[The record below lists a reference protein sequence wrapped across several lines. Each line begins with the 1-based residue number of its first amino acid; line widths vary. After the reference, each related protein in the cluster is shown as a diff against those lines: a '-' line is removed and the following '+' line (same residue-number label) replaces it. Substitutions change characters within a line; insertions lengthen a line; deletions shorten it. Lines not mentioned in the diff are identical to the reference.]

1 MKLFSKQIIDSLY
14 SLGWIWWLV
23 LKWCE
28 KKNTVGWL
36 VAEGWCWSS
45 VRGKHCCIY
54 VM

>member
-28 KKNTVGWL
+28 KKTLLAGWWL
-36 VAEGWCWSS
+36 KAGAGAV
-45 VRGKHCCIY
+45 
-54 VM
+54 